1 MYRFEAIETI
11 HRAIIPEGIMA
22 SSEYKDNYRAIWSRD
37 SMMTG
42 IVGFLQGDE
51 LIIDAYKSSI
61 NTLALYQGISG
72 QIPSNVSFI
81 KDEVKLSYGS
91 TVGRI
96 DATTWWTIG
105 ACFYLSKVE
114 NLEMK
119 QRLKTNVTRALEIL
133 DAWEINTKGLI
144 YTPLGGN
151 WADEYFMSGY
161 TLYDNALR
169 YWALKLAAK
178 VYQEENWIEKAEI
191 LAVGCSNTWGYGVP
205 VDGRWTNILGERI
218 NKEIRN
224 LSFPGGSIND
234 LVAKSF
240 EYFKIFGNP
249 EIMLCLFPDPFR
261 LRLPIK
267 KNITKEFTLNKED
280 SKNNPPDLTFG
291 DIQLDVHLEISQ
303 RNKYIKRPYTYREI
317 LPSEVPLFFSMQ
329 AIHLLEQYCR
339 SNNIKLIWS
348 SWHPQTVMALNND
361 KENIFSNVV
370 FNKDLVI
377 DYHLNNINKLE
388 NKEFD
393 EDCHKEYE
401 NYFKECFH
409 IGGDVEDGLENAHP
423 GVHKQIHIAEGFY
436 QEMNK

>member
-1 MYRFEAIETI
+1 MNPVLAMIDGYETDEDYSMDSKEYRNLLLKNTLTKYI
-11 HRAIIPEGIMA
+11 GINTTRFGQNRINNILVDPKT
-22 SSEYKDNYRAIWSRD
+22 EY
-37 SMMTG
+37 
-42 IVGFLQGDE
+42 
-51 LIIDAYKSSI
+51 SI
-61 NTLALYQGISG
+61 N
-72 QIPSNVSFI
+72 NF
-81 KDEVKLSYGS
+81 
-91 TVGRI
+91 
-96 DATTWWTIG
+96 
-105 ACFYLSKVE
+105 
-114 NLEMK
+114 
-119 QRLKTNVTRALEIL
+119 
-133 DAWEINTKGLI
+133 
-144 YTPLGGN
+144 
-151 WADEYFMSGY
+151 GY
-161 TLYDNALR
+161 RD
-169 YWALKLAAK
+169 
-178 VYQEENWIEKAEI
+178 VDWIEKAEI

-267 KNITKEFTLNKED
+267 KNIIKEFTLNKED
-280 SKNNPPDLTFG
+280 SKNNLSKPDLTFG
-291 DIQLDVHLEISQ
+291 DIQLDVHPEPTSQ

-317 LPSEVPLFFSMQ
+317 LPLEVPLFFSMQ

-348 SWHPQTVMALNND
+348 SWHVDTVNALTND
-361 KENIFSNVV
+361 KENIFSDVV

-401 NYFKECFH
+401 NYFKHCFH
-409 IGGDVEDGLENAHP
+409 IGGDVEDGLSNAHP
-423 GVHKQIHIAEGFY
+423 GVHKHIHIAEGFY

>member
-1 MYRFEAIETI
+1 MNPLLAMIDGYETD
-11 HRAIIPEGIMA
+11 EYYSMA
-22 SSEYKDNYRAIWSRD
+22 SKRYRNLLLKNTLTRYININTTRFGQNRMNNILVDPKTEY
-37 SMMTG
+37 
-42 IVGFLQGDE
+42 
-51 LIIDAYKSSI
+51 SI
-61 NTLALYQGISG
+61 N
-72 QIPSNVSFI
+72 NF
-81 KDEVKLSYGS
+81 
-91 TVGRI
+91 
-96 DATTWWTIG
+96 
-105 ACFYLSKVE
+105 
-114 NLEMK
+114 
-119 QRLKTNVTRALEIL
+119 
-133 DAWEINTKGLI
+133 
-144 YTPLGGN
+144 
-151 WADEYFMSGY
+151 GY
-161 TLYDNALR
+161 RD
-169 YWALKLAAK
+169 
-178 VYQEENWIEKAEI
+178 VDWIEKAEI

-280 SKNNPPDLTFG
+280 SRNNLPDLTFG
-291 DIQLDVHLEISQ
+291 DIQADVNLEISQ

-317 LPSEVPLFFSMQ
+317 LPLEVPLFFSMQ

-348 SWHPQTVMALNND
+348 SWHVDTVNALTND

-377 DYHLNNINKLE
+377 DYGFL
-388 NKEFD
+388 

-401 NYFKECFH
+401 NYFKEWFH
-409 IGGDVEDGLENAHP
+409 LGGDVEDGVENAHP
-423 GVHKQIHIAEGFY
+423 GVHQHIHIAEAFY
-436 QEMNK
+436 EEMNK

>member
-1 MYRFEAIETI
+1 MNPLLAMIDGYETD
-11 HRAIIPEGIMA
+11 EDYSMA
-22 SSEYKDNYRAIWSRD
+22 SKAYRNLLLKNTLTRYVNISTTRFGQNRINNILVDPKTEY
-37 SMMTG
+37 
-42 IVGFLQGDE
+42 
-51 LIIDAYKSSI
+51 SI
-61 NTLALYQGISG
+61 N
-72 QIPSNVSFI
+72 NF
-81 KDEVKLSYGS
+81 
-91 TVGRI
+91 
-96 DATTWWTIG
+96 
-105 ACFYLSKVE
+105 
-114 NLEMK
+114 
-119 QRLKTNVTRALEIL
+119 
-133 DAWEINTKGLI
+133 
-144 YTPLGGN
+144 
-151 WADEYFMSGY
+151 GY
-161 TLYDNALR
+161 RD
-169 YWALKLAAK
+169 
-178 VYQEENWIEKAEI
+178 VDWIEKAEI

-291 DIQLDVHLEISQ
+291 DIQVDVNLEISQ

-317 LPSEVPLFFSMQ
+317 LPLEVPLFFSMQ

-348 SWHPQTVMALNND
+348 SWNVDTVNALTNH
-361 KENIFSNVV
+361 KENIFSDVV
-370 FNKDLVI
+370 FNKDLI
-377 DYHLNNINKLE
+377 IGHHLNNINQLE
-388 NKEFD
+388 KEFD

-401 NYFKECFH
+401 KYFKEWFH
-409 IGGDVEDGLENAHP
+409 LGGDVEDGVGNAHP
-423 GVHKQIHIAEGFY
+423 GVHKHIHIAEAFY
-436 QEMNK
+436 QEINK